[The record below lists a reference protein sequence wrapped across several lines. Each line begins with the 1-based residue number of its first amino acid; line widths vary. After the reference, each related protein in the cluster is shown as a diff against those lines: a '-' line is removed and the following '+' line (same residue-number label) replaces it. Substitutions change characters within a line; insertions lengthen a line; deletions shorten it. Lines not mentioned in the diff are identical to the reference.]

1 MSGDSDEESGDESP
15 KKMVKKLKQKLSF
28 LEEQKN
34 GKTAGLQERLA
45 NMREN
50 EIKLSET
57 LAEMEMTERES
68 SRPNW
73 RYMRAQR

>member
-1 MSGDSDEESGDESP
+1 MDMG
-15 KKMVKKLKQKLSF
+15 
-28 LEEQKN
+28 
-34 GKTAGLQERLA
+34 
-45 NMREN
+45 EN
-50 EIKLSET
+50 EVKLSET